1 MPATTLDP
9 KTALVVIDLQKGFRS
24 FPTVHPFGEVMAK
37 ACELLDAFRRKRLPV
52 VLVNVAGGPAGRT
65 EQSRAPRDLPPDWV
79 ELADELNPQSSDLLV
94 TKRTRSAF
102 ANTELEARLKALGV
116 TQIVLVG
123 VSTSAGVES
132 SGRHAFDLGFNVT
145 FATDAMTDM
154 SAEAHANSISLV
166 FPKVGE
172 TATTREIIALL
183 EGAGA

>member
-65 EQSRAPRDLPPDWV
+65 EQSRAPRD
-79 ELADELNPQSSDLLV
+79 LNPQSSDLLV